1 VEQPPY
7 ALMPRRPCEL
17 PPVGA
22 VAPLPGGP
30 RKLRGQGG
38 VGARSASCTGPNPCE
53 APRSRD
59 TFHPTAAGGFARSR
73 SRASSGSTTFGTR
86 RPPCCSR
93 RASRSRRCRRSCA
106 TRTRPSRPRSTA
118 TSTSTTCARALT
130 GSRSSRRGRC
140 SSWRR
145 SCRRTAP
152 DGGFWVQLLLRCCQ
166 SARGRKTKPPEAP
179 LSRVHPGASIVGA
192 TGFEPAITCTPTAE
206 PRLST
211 ERQGAHRMLSAW
223 DSWLGIRAQD
233 AKRST
238 ASTGSSRR
246 GAREVRRGRGR
257 PTEPGL

>member
-30 RKLRGQGG
+30 RKLEGRVGWGPDPRRAPARILAKPWTASRVAATRSTQLRPGASLEADPAQAPVPRPSAHDGHPAAQGG
-38 VGARSASCTGPNPCE
+38 RPARDGAEDPAPLGP
-53 APRSRD
+53 D
-59 TFHPTAAGGFARSR
+59 HHG
-73 SRASSGSTTFGTR
+73 
-86 RPPCCSR
+86 
-93 RASRSRRCRRSCA
+93 
-106 TRTRPSRPRSTA
+106 PRSTA

-152 DGGFWVQLLLRCCQ
+152 DGGFWVRLLLRCCQ

-179 LSRVHPGASIVGA
+179 LSRVHPGL
-192 TGFEPAITCTPTAE
+192 
-206 PRLST
+206 RLSG
-211 ERQGAHRMLSAW
+211 RQDLNLRSLAPQRLSLA
-223 DSWLGIRAQD
+223 
-233 AKRST
+233 
-238 ASTGSSRR
+238 
-246 GAREVRRGRGR
+246 
-257 PTEPGL
+257 